1 MTGTVRLKIMI
12 IGMVALGVI
21 SMATAYG
28 YTVVNISSEP
38 QFDLVVSGHNI
49 AEIQEDYTIFI
60 EAQDSRFTVPSR
72 HLLPYVN
79 FTVQTMEG
87 DRIIQEQE
95 GNTQKKGKTVIAFFI
110 TTHDYQ
116 REQFYNA
123 TVTAY
128 YNDAEY
134 SETITFW
141 LTERGT

>member
-1 MTGTVRLKIMI
+1 MKITI
-12 IGMVALGVI
+12 ITIVALAVI
-21 SMATAYG
+21 SMTAAYG
-28 YTVVNISSEP
+28 AVYLEGGP
-38 QFDLVVSGHNI
+38 KFDLVVSGNNI

-79 FTVQTMEG
+79 FTVQTMQG

-95 GNTQKKGKTVIAFFI
+95 GNTQKKGKTAVAFFI

-141 LTERGT
+141 LAERGT